1 MLTLAQYTTLKN
13 YILNDP
19 ALSTIPNN
27 EDGDYA
33 IAIELNNLA
42 SPQYNVWNTETLV
55 TSIIDAVDFS
65 KYTPNDTIPTDTQLN
80 VDVWRSRAQ
89 AATIKRDNLWAILD
103 VTNGTINAAK
113 SNVRAG
119 LRDAVISV
127 PTGAGGAATAPGG
140 ASGVNV
146 LNACVRPAKLIEK
159 VLATGQAT
167 TGSVTANL
175 MGYVGEIS
183 NSDVGVARRGI

>member
-19 ALSTIPNN
+19 GLSTIPNN

-42 SPQYNVWNTETLV
+42 SPQYDVWNTETPV
-55 TSIIDAVDFS
+55 TSIVDAVDFS

-80 VDVWRSRAQ
+80 VDVWRARAQ